1 MYPPFTGRDSQSSKP
16 VTKPPSSPRTKFGFP
31 IADLRQMKKTLLASS
46 LSRVLAGAAFTTFCA
61 AAAAQAPPPATPDSA
76 DAASR
81 KLDQIVVQAA
91 IAYRDRSDAIAP
103 TLSYDLEYFQRFE
116 PNTVGDM
123 LKRVPGVAFVGSD
136 IMEFDGAQLRG
147 LAGGY
152 TQILING
159 KKVPGAGDDRSFFV
173 DRIPAEMVAR
183 IEILRSN
190 SANRSG
196 DAVAGAINIVLRDA
210 YEFDGSYVRAGLNR
224 WHDGEINP
232 TFGAVSSGEA
242 LGGRLLA
249 GVNVQ
254 DRYRSKI
261 KRSDRYS
268 DPTKEDLLSYEDQ
281 IEVKDGRDYSANVSY
296 TVDVGESGRFG
307 LDGFYVKTDRDVT
320 EVSNEVEFDEE
331 DVIESNVPGLNPID
345 QKNWGLGAEYRFEMA
360 GGSTEF
366 DLDFARFQDDSS
378 EAEEKYEYVNGEF
391 DAAEAEAQSVDAID
405 DEVSI
410 KLAHQRAVSD
420 RVEMEFGIDYRNK
433 ERDIAY
439 TNFEWESE
447 NEGDPVVYELDGVIA
462 STIEE
467 TRLDPYLMFSAA
479 GEAFS
484 WEAGLRYE
492 TTDSDIAYLEDGEVE
507 GAASNDYDRLLPSA
521 HFKWDLTDSDRVSLS
536 LAKSVKRPNFN
547 ELIPAT
553 LDGEFGDNDYIGNPL
568 LDPETANG
576 FDVGFEHRLGR
587 SGVVGVNVFYRD
599 VTDLI
604 ELINTGEPSVDA
616 LDSYADDIEEYIE
629 ENGVSEAEAI
639 AANPFDP
646 ESFVFTSA
654 NVGDGKVYGVEFD
667 LSTPLSAFGF
677 DHTGVFLNYSYLKS
691 EIEDFLGERR
701 FNDQAKSVF
710 NIGFIQDLPDLGA
723 SFGVSFR
730 KQGDAFS
737 RVLAEEVL
745 VRYGDDLEAF
755 VEKRFGDR
763 LSLRLSGYNLL
774 DASKDEFFDKFDN
787 LPDQLDRDYDE
798 YEIESEEAG
807 PAFQLVARYAF

>member
-1 MYPPFTGRDSQSSKP
+1 MKP
-16 VTKPPSSPRTKFGFP
+16 NRLAAS
-31 IADLRQMKKTLLASS
+31 LRLA
-46 LSRVLAGAAFTTFCA
+46 LAGALA
-61 AAAAQAPPPATPDSA
+61 ATAGSAAAQSAPETPDGA
-76 DAASR
+76 EAASR
-81 KLDQIVVQAA
+81 KLDAIVVQAA
-91 IAYRDRSDAIAP
+91 ITYRDRSEAIAP

-116 PNTVGDM
+116 PITVGDM

-152 TQILING
+152 TQILVNG
-159 KKVPGAGDDRSFFV
+159 RKVPGAGDDRSFFV
-173 DRIPAEMVAR
+173 DRIPAEMVDR

-224 WHDGEINP
+224 WDDGEVNP

-254 DRYRSKI
+254 DRYRSKD

-268 DPTKEDLLSYEDQ
+268 DPTKDELVSYEDQ
-281 IEVKDGRDYSANVSY
+281 VEVKDGRDYSANVSY
-296 TVDVGESGRFG
+296 TADVGESARFG
-307 LDGFYVKTDRDVT
+307 LDGFYVRTDRDVT
-320 EVSNEVEFDEE
+320 EVSNEVEFDDD

-345 QKNWGLGAEYRFEMA
+345 QKNWGLGAGYEFEMG
-360 GGSTEF
+360 GGSTEL
-366 DLDFARFQDDSS
+366 DLDFARFEDDSS
-378 EAEEKYEYVNGEF
+378 VTEEVYEYVNGEF
-391 DAAEAEAQSVDAID
+391 EAAEAEAQAVDATD
-405 DEVSI
+405 DEFSAR
-410 KLAHQRAVSD
+410 LAHERMLGDSL
-420 RVEMEFGIDYRNK
+420 EMQFGIDYRRK

-439 TNFEWESE
+439 TNFAWESE
-447 NEGDPVVYELDGVIA
+447 EEGEPVAYELDGMIA

-467 TRLDPYLMFSAA
+467 RRLDPYLMVSAA
-479 GEAFS
+479 REAFS

-492 TTDSDIAYLEDGEVE
+492 TTDSDIAYVEDGEIE
-507 GAASNDYDRLLPSA
+507 GAASNDYDELLPSV
-521 HFKWDLTDSDRVSLS
+521 HLKWDLTDADRISLS
-536 LAKSVKRPNFN
+536 LARSVKRPNFN

-568 LDPETANG
+568 LDPESANG
-576 FDVGFEHRLGR
+576 LDLGFEHRLGAH
-587 SGVVGVNVFYRD
+587 GVVGVNLFYRD

-604 ELINTGEPSVDA
+604 ELVNTGEPSEDA
-616 LDSYADDIEEYIE
+616 LDSYADDIEEYME

-646 ESFVFTSA
+646 ESFLFTSA
-654 NVGDGKVYGVEFD
+654 NVGDGKVYGLEFD
-667 LSTPLSAFGF
+667 LSTPLSAFGL
-677 DHTGVFLNYSYLKS
+677 DHTGVFVNYSWLDS
-691 EIEDFLGERR
+691 EVEDFVGERR
-701 FNDQAKSVF
+701 FNDQARSVF
-710 NIGFIQDLPDLGA
+710 NIGFIQDLPELGA
-723 SFGVSFR
+723 SFGLSFR

-763 LSLRLSGYNLL
+763 FALRLTGYNLL
-774 DASKDEFFDKFDN
+774 DASKDEYFDKFDN
-787 LPDQLDRDYDE
+787 LPDQLDRDHDE
-798 YEIESEEAG
+798 YEIEREEAG
-807 PAFQLVARYAF
+807 PAFQLVARYSF